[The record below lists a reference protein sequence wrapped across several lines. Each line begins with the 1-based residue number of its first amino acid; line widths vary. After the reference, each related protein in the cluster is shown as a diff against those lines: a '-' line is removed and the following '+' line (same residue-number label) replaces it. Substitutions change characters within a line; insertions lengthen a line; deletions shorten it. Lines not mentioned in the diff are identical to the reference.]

1 MQKLK
6 NSLVGFLISFVG
18 SIPLGYLNV
27 IGYQIYAKN
36 GLHST
41 LAYLF
46 GVVLVE
52 GIVIYGT
59 LKFANFLAL
68 QKKWIKRIDMFSI
81 CFLLVLGMSF
91 FLQSASSTTN
101 SALISRLPFFTGL
114 IFSGLNFIQI
124 PFWMSWN
131 LYLVNN
137 KYISIA
143 KPIYYF
149 YIFGTIFG
157 TFFGMLGLILGL
169 SYLSQSNLILNA
181 LIISKAIPILFFGM
195 AIFQIIQFYRKY
207 YLDKNQK

>member
-36 GLHST
+36 GLQST

-46 GVVLVE
+46 GVVIVE
-52 GIVIYGT
+52 AIVIYST

-68 QKKWIKRIDMFSI
+68 QKSWIKRIDVFSI
-81 CFLLVLGMSF
+81 LFLLVLGTSF
-91 FLQSASSTTN
+91 FLQSTSSDAN
-101 SALISRLPFFTGL
+101 GALFSRLPFFTGL
-114 IFSGLNFIQI
+114 ILSSLNFIQI
-124 PFWMSWN
+124 PFWMGWN
-131 LYLVNN
+131 LYLAGN
-137 KYISIA
+137 KYISID
-143 KPIYYF
+143 KPFYYF
-149 YIFGTIFG
+149 YIFGTVFG

-169 SYLSQSNLILNA
+169 SYLSQNNLILNA
-181 LIISKAIPILFFGM
+181 MIISKAIPILFFGM
-195 AIFQIIQFYRKY
+195 AIFQIIQYYRKY